1 MEINDPRITSYIV
14 DGQVLYIPNE
24 EAWEE
29 LMIFPHFGEVEI
41 PVQDLIF
48 DKVRRNLRFEE
59 IKSALGF
66 AFGNLMFYELLKL
79 DGIEIL
85 ELNIEW
91 IRVFIENVI
100 CEHCKKPAGFSATS
114 GDCESYMGC
123 EDRWLTMR
131 QGLDFPVLPCPHCS
145 KPLQRRH
152 TIWLANEISSRLG

>member
-1 MEINDPRITSYIV
+1 MEINDSRIASHIV
-14 DGQVLYIPNE
+14 DGQVLYIPDR

-29 LMIFPHFGEVEI
+29 LMIFPHFGGMKI
-41 PVQDLIF
+41 PVQDLVF
-48 DKVRRNLRFEE
+48 HKVNRNFRFEE

-66 AFGNLMFYELLKL
+66 DFGHLMFYELLKL

-91 IRVFIENVI
+91 IRVFIENVV
-100 CEHCKKPAGFSATS
+100 CDWCKKRAGFSATP

-131 QGLDFPVLPCPHCS
+131 QGFDFPVLPCPHCS

-152 TIWLANEISSRLG
+152 TIWLANEIISE